1 LTSLWALWFLSIGI
15 ASAALIIMI
24 GLLLARLIL
33 GRTGRAREAERR
45 RLIPLL
51 LGNRHD
57 SALGSGGRSDIL
69 ADLSVELIQLVRG
82 SDRDRF
88 VEAATRLGVPE
99 RLRRHLD
106 SGSAR
111 TRLAAAEALAEFP
124 DERSIARLLAALRD
138 PSADVRLTAAL
149 SLAAIDR
156 TPPAREL
163 VELLGIGTRENSLL
177 TVALFRDIAER
188 RPDEVRALILDAGV
202 PAGAKA
208 AAIEALS
215 ASADYTLVPLVTTLA
230 STADSDDPV
239 LPRYLGALADF
250 AHPAAEPAVK
260 RCLGS
265 PSPEVRAAA
274 ARAAGRI
281 GLTPLA
287 PYLKELLADSDWWV
301 RFRAGEALTLLGE
314 EGVRLLRETAELE
327 REPARTAA
335 TLTLAERGL
344 A

>member
-1 LTSLWALWFLSIGI
+1 MSSLWFLWFLSIAI
-15 ASAALIIMI
+15 ASAALLMMI
-24 GLLLARLIL
+24 GLILARLIL

-51 LGNRHD
+51 LGDRQD
-57 SALGSGGRSDIL
+57 QSLGSGGRSDIL

-88 VEAATRLGVPE
+88 VEAATSLGVPE

-111 TRLAAAEALAEFP
+111 IRLAAAEALAEFP

-177 TVALFRDIAER
+177 TVSLFRDMAGT
-188 RPDEVRALILDAGV
+188 RPDEIRALILDPGV
-202 PAGAKA
+202 PPGAKA

-215 ASADYTLVPLVTTLA
+215 ASADYSLVPLVTTLA
-230 STADSDDPV
+230 STADSEDPV
-239 LPRYLGALADF
+239 LPRYLNALGDF

-260 RCLGS
+260 RGLGS

-287 PYLKELLADSDWWV
+287 PHLRELLGDADWWV
-301 RFRAGEALTLLGE
+301 RFRAGEALTLLGA
-314 EGVRLLRETAELE
+314 EGVRLLRETAEGGSG
-327 REPARTAA
+327 AAQTAA
-335 TLTLAERGL
+335 ALTLAERNL
-344 A
+344 S